1 MKDFQAIFMVKRQYK
16 EFMVEDSYKKS
27 LRCPIPILSL
37 DTHIISNM
45 AKWKQGYSLDS
56 LLRKRAEELYNMIYK
71 LTREKKLLC
80 PILDIHE
87 TECALDNRLSKIAKE
102 VIIQL
107 SVGIKF
113 KHRQRIE
120 DWQTAMATRAF
131 IKKEDKIDYQCK
143 WLYIF
148 SNDPIIELAKE
159 DPFIVSVNRDYS
171 DEEIDK
177 MRYQKEA
184 LRQELIR
191 IKEKEKNIK
200 ISFDKQ
206 LEREYE
212 GHLFGILKLGANMLT
227 YILKGQIPSS
237 EAFWGCL
244 NLGLPLV
251 WWKEYGGKPEGLQ
264 GLATFYRSKQFK
276 EIPSIEIKC
285 KLNAAL
291 ATYNKDD
298 IPKLSDWADIGMIS
312 SILPYAQFIILDK
325 TMANLITQKLGLDK
339 KYNAKIFTSKQHDL
353 LMRELNELSRKPSP
367 LDNYVSYN

>member
-1 MKDFQAIFMVKRQYK
+1 MTKRQYK
-16 EFMVEDSYKKS
+16 EFLVDDSYKS
-27 LRCPIPILSL
+27 LSRSPIPILSL

-45 AKWKQGYSLDS
+45 AKWKQGYRLDS
-56 LLRKRAEELYNMIYK
+56 ISRNRAKELYDMIYK

-87 TECALDNRLSKIAKE
+87 TECALDSRLSKIAKE

-107 SVGIKF
+107 SAGIKF

-120 DWQTAMATRAF
+120 NWQTAMAMRAF
-131 IKKEDKIDYQCK
+131 IKKEDKIDYQSK
-143 WLYIF
+143 WLHIF
-148 SNDPIIELAKE
+148 SNDPIVELAREK
-159 DPFIVSVNRDYS
+159 PFIVSVSRDYS

-191 IKEKEKNIK
+191 IKEKEKNVK

-227 YILKGQIPSS
+227 YILKGQIPSI
-237 EAFWGCL
+237 EAFMGYL
-244 NLGLPLV
+244 NLGLPLT
-251 WWKEYGGKPEGLQ
+251 WWKEYNGKPEGLP
-264 GLATFYRSKQFK
+264 GLSTFYRSKQFK
-276 EIPSIEIKC
+276 EIPFIEIKC

-298 IPKLSDWADIGMIS
+298 IPKLSDWIDVGMIS
-312 SILPYAQFIILDK
+312 SILPYAHFIILDK
-325 TMANLITQKLGLDK
+325 TMANLITQKLRLDK
-339 KYNAKIFTSKQHDL
+339 KYNAKIFSPKQHNL
-353 LMRELNELSRKPSP
+353 LMEELNEISQKPSP
-367 LDNYVSYN
+367 LNNYAS